1 MDALYVLLTVVL
13 LLVTLWMLRLF
24 SRMETER

>member
-1 MDALYVLLTVVL
+1 MDALYVLLTVIL

-24 SRMETER
+24 SQMETER

>member
-1 MDALYVLLTVVL
+1 MDALYVLLTAVL

-24 SRMETER
+24 SRMEAER

>member
-1 MDALYVLLTVVL
+1 MDALYLSLTVVL
-13 LLVTLWMLRLF
+13 LLVTLWMLRLI